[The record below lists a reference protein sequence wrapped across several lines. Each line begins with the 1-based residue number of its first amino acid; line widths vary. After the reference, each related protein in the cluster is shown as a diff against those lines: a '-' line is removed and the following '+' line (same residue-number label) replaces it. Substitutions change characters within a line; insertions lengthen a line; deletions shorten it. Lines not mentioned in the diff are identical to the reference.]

1 MELLIILIATI
12 ICAFICYSVY
22 AGRTAK
28 YDQRKKA
35 FELKKAHM
43 TKSIDRLKSEISLLE
58 DEILKAESSIIEPKY
73 KNDDEANN
81 EAEKP
86 LTPSDYKMSF

>member
-1 MELLIILIATI
+1 MELLIILIVDVI
-12 ICAFICYSVY
+12 YAFICYSVY

-43 TKSIDRLKSEISLLE
+43 TRSMDRLKSEISLLE
-58 DEILKAESSIIEPKY
+58 DEIIKAEYSITEPRY
-73 KNDDEANN
+73 KNDDEADNT
-81 EAEKP
+81 AVKP

>member
-12 ICAFICYSVY
+12 IYAFTCYSVY

-43 TKSIDRLKSEISLLE
+43 TRSMDRLKYEISLLE
-58 DEILKAESSIIEPKY
+58 DEINKTESSITEPKY
-73 KNDDEANN
+73 IIDDKADIKD
-81 EAEKP
+81 EKP